1 MKIIFFF
8 NKKKGIIILI
18 IGSGYYMLG
27 KIMSIEENTVFVKL
41 DIDLDKIESL
51 ISLHVLMQANKRNI
65 VGEITDV
72 KDGIALINLLG
83 EIVNNKFIFGV
94 IRKPSFGS
102 KVSLIS
108 DKKINK
114 IIGLDDYK
122 EDKDLYIGESPIY
135 EGIKLGVNIDS
146 FFNSHFAIFG
156 STGSGKSCSVARII
170 QNLFSKTNPIP
181 YKASIFLFDAY
192 GEYHQAFSKLHDKVP
207 EINFKSYTTD
217 LSVSNS
223 EILRIPL
230 WLLGVDDIALL
241 LNVEKHSQIPIIE
254 KALKYVNVFSN
265 EDESVIKSKNDIL
278 ARAILD
284 ILTSGRPAPQI
295 RDQIFSVLTCYNT
308 TELNL
313 DSIIYQPGYS
323 RPLKQCLLIDSSG
336 KIRDMELVMNFMEG
350 FLTDDYELSLPD
362 GSFKYTL
369 NDLKDAFD
377 FALISEG
384 ALKSDKIFDDT
395 NILKV
400 RMHALV
406 NSEIS
411 TYFDYPE
418 YIDRNSYIKKLL
430 TAKNGA
436 KAQIINF
443 NINYIDDRL
452 AKNIT
457 KIYSKLLFDYA
468 KGLEKRATLPFH
480 IVLEEAHRY
489 VQNDNDR
496 FLLGYNI
503 FERITKEGR
512 KYGVILGLISQRPS
526 ELSETSLSQCNN
538 FLIFKMLHPTDV
550 EYIRQMVPNI
560 TNEVVK
566 RLRILQPGNC
576 IAFGSAFKV
585 PVLVKMEMPDPAPSS
600 GNCEISKIWFV
611 EKR

>member
-1 MKIIFFF
+1 
-8 NKKKGIIILI
+8 
-18 IGSGYYMLG
+18 MLG
-27 KIMSIEENTVFVKL
+27 KIIAIEENTVIV
-41 DIDLDKIESL
+41 DLSVNLEKTDNL
-51 ISLHVLMQANKRNI
+51 ISLHVLMQDEKRNI
-65 VGEITDV
+65 VGEIVDV
-72 KDGIALINLLG
+72 KENKAYINLLG
-83 EIVNNKFIFGV
+83 EIIKNDFVFGV

-108 DKKINK
+108 PNKINK
-114 IIGLDDYK
+114 IIGVDNYD
-122 EDKDLYIGESPIY
+122 EAKDLYIGESPIY
-135 EGIKLGVNIDS
+135 EGVKIGVNIDS
-146 FFNSHFAIFG
+146 FFNAHFAIFG

-181 YKASIFLFDAY
+181 YKASLFIFDAY
-192 GEYHQAFSKLHDKVP
+192 GEYHQAFSKLHDKIP
-207 EINFKSYTTD
+207 QINFKTYTTNLGISD
-217 LSVSNS
+217 S
-223 EILRIPL
+223 EILRIPI

-241 LNVEKHSQIPIIE
+241 LNVENHSQIPIIE
-254 KALKYVNVFSN
+254 KALKYVNVFAN
-265 EDESVIKSKNDIL
+265 KDESVIKSKNDIL

-284 ILTSGRPAPQI
+284 ILSSGRPAPQI
-295 RDQIFSVLTCYNT
+295 RDQIFSILTSYNT

-313 DSIIYQPGYS
+313 DTIIYQPGYT
-323 RPLKQCLLIDSSG
+323 RPLKQCLLIDASG
-336 KIRDMELVMNFMEG
+336 KIRDMELVMNFLEG
-350 FLTDDYELSLPD
+350 FLTEDYELTLPD
-362 GSFKYTL
+362 GSYMYTIQE
-369 NDLKDAFD
+369 LKDALD

-395 NILKV
+395 NMLKV
-400 RMHALV
+400 RMHTLA

-418 YIDRNSYIKKLL
+418 YVNKDQYIKKLL
-430 TAKNGA
+430 TADNGA

-452 AKNIT
+452 AKTIT

-480 IVLEEAHRY
+480 IILEEAHRY
-489 VQNDNDR
+489 VQNDNDK

-526 ELSETSLSQCNN
+526 ELSETSLSQCSN

-585 PVLVKMEMPDPAPSS
+585 PVLVKMDMPDPQPSS
-600 GNCEISKIWFV
+600 SSCEISKIWFV
-611 EKR
+611 SKK

>member
-1 MKIIFFF
+1 
-8 NKKKGIIILI
+8 
-18 IGSGYYMLG
+18 MLG
-27 KIMSIEENTVFVKL
+27 KIVAIEENTVIVELSVNLEKT
-41 DIDLDKIESL
+41 DNL
-51 ISLHVLMQANKRNI
+51 ISLHVLMQNEKRNI
-65 VGEITDV
+65 VGEIVDV
-72 KDGIALINLLG
+72 KDNKAYINLLG
-83 EIVNNKFIFGV
+83 EIIKNDFVFGV

-108 DKKINK
+108 PNKINK
-114 IIGLDDYK
+114 IIGVDNYD
-122 EDKDLYIGESPIY
+122 EAKDLYIGESPIY
-135 EGIKLGVNIDS
+135 EGVKIGVDIDS

-181 YKASIFLFDAY
+181 YKASLFIFDAY

-207 EINFKSYTTD
+207 QINFKTYTTN
-217 LSVSNS
+217 LSISDS
-223 EILRIPL
+223 EILRIPI

-241 LNVEKHSQIPIIE
+241 LNVESHSQIPIIE
-254 KALKYVNVFSN
+254 KALKYVNVFAN
-265 EDESVIKSKNDIL
+265 KDESVIKSKNDIL

-284 ILTSGRPAPQI
+284 ILSSGRPAPQI
-295 RDQIFSVLTCYNT
+295 RDQIFSILTSYNT

-313 DSIIYQPGYS
+313 DTIIYQPGYS
-323 RPLKQCLLIDSSG
+323 RPLKQCLLIDASG
-336 KIRDMELVMNFMEG
+336 KIRDMELVMNFLEG
-350 FLTDDYELSLPD
+350 FLTEDYELTLPD
-362 GSFKYTL
+362 GSYMYTIQE
-369 NDLKDAFD
+369 LKDALD

-395 NILKV
+395 NMLKV
-400 RMHALV
+400 RMHTLA

-418 YIDRNSYIKKLL
+418 YVSKDQYIKKLL
-430 TAKNGA
+430 TADNGA

-452 AKNIT
+452 AKTIT

-480 IVLEEAHRY
+480 IILEEAHRY
-489 VQNDNDR
+489 VQNDSDK

-526 ELSETSLSQCNN
+526 ELSETSLSQCSN

-585 PVLVKMEMPDPAPSS
+585 PVLVKMDMPDPQPSS
-600 GNCEISKIWFV
+600 SSCEISKMWFV
-611 EKR
+611 SKK